1 MVKCSFCGN
10 DLKKGTG
17 EMFVKKEGTV
27 FFFCSGKC
35 QKNLL
40 NLGRS
45 PHKTLWT
52 ATHAK
57 EKALGRKEKK
67 KR

>member
-10 DLKKGTG
+10 DLRKGTG
-17 EMFVKKEGTV
+17 EMFAKKEGTV
-27 FFFCSGKC
+27 FFFCSHKC
-35 QKNLL
+35 KRNLL
-40 NLGRS
+40 KLGRS

-52 ATHAK
+52 KVHEK

-67 KR
+67 KG